1 MQRVAIYMRVSTDQQ
16 AKHGDSLR
24 EQQETLDEYIKR
36 NKNLKVVDKYIDG
49 GISGQKL
56 NRDEFQRLLDDVKN
70 DQIDLILLRS

>member
-49 GISGQKL
+49 GISGQ
-56 NRDEFQRLLDDVKN
+56 NRPNTFYEV
-70 DQIDLILLRS
+70 RSLVS